1 MKNKHVFHCQVLEFL
16 NCIFIF
22 YIYIFQKFAK
32 DLKDKAEKQGV
43 SASINDIAD
52 TDPEQLLAAQVSET
66 KLTSYLL
73 ISQSISWRPREFLT
87 HTI

>member
-1 MKNKHVFHCQVLEFL
+1 M
-16 NCIFIF
+16 CIR
-22 YIYIFQKFAK
+22 
-32 DLKDKAEKQGV
+32 DRDKAEKQGV